1 MVWTSA
7 LETFCD
13 SHHEKEES
21 TMSRLPKY
29 VSLVSGA
36 SAMLLLGTVAIG
48 ADQEKSEGR
57 TADEAAIR
65 ASAKEFAAAFA
76 KGNAEAIAAMWTENG
91 TLCDEQGQVFKGRK
105 AIEDE
110 YAALFKAEPKAKMEI
125 AVQSIE
131 FPAPNMAV
139 EDGVARLISKQG
151 AHPVA
156 TRYTAVHSLQDG
168 KWQIAT
174 VRESAID
181 LPSNYAALRDL
192 EWLVGR
198 WELRS
203 GGTTVENRIKWVAN
217 KSFLEREY
225 TVREGGVTTSS
236 GMQIIGWDPQAEQ
249 IHSWSFDS
257 AGGHGQGLWTAASD
271 GWRIES
277 RGMLPDGTPTASQDR
292 LIRVPRENDVF
303 GWQSTDRRVGDAR
316 LPNLAEVVL
325 DRVVETKDAKR

>member
-1 MVWTSA
+1 M
-7 LETFCD
+7 
-13 SHHEKEES
+13 
-21 TMSRLPKY
+21 
-29 VSLVSGA
+29 LVFGSFT
-36 SAMLLLGTVAIG
+36 LG
-48 ADQEKSEGR
+48 ADQEKSGSR
-57 TADEAAIR
+57 AADEAAIR

-91 TLCDEQGQVFKGRK
+91 TLSDERGQIFNGRK

-110 YAALFKAEPKAKMEI
+110 YATLFKAEPKAKMEI

-156 TRYTAVHSLQDG
+156 SRYTAVHSLQDG
-168 KWQIAT
+168 KWRIAT
-174 VRESAID
+174 VRESAIE

-198 WELRS
+198 WELKT
-203 GGTTVENRIKWVAN
+203 GGTTVENKIHWVAN
-217 KSFLEREY
+217 KSFLQREY
-225 TVREGGVTTSS
+225 TVREDGVTTSS
-236 GMQIIGWDPQAEQ
+236 GMQIIGWDPQPGQ

-277 RGMLPDGTPTASQDR
+277 RGMLPDGTPTASEDR
-292 LIRVPRENDVF
+292 VIRVAGENDVF
-303 GWQSTDRRVGDAR
+303 GWQSSDRRVGEDR
-316 LPNLAEVVL
+316 LPDLAEVVL
-325 DRVVETKDAKR
+325 DRVVETRETKK